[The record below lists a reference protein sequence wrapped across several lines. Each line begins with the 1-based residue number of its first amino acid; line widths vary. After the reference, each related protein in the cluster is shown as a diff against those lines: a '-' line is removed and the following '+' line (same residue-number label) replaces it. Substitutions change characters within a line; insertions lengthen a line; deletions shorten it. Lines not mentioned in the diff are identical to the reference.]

1 MLIKTKN
8 GMFKCD
14 NAKIDNKMMKAI
26 KSFNGDKAILKTENG
41 DFTIERVNNAG
52 LFDSEIRKSKE
63 AHRKLLEKA
72 KKAKDEKELDN
83 LFDNYKKEFYLCRD
97 KAEEIIRKLEAEY
110 KNAIEKIDL
119 EEDSIR
125 KEIRAEYKRFP

>member
-72 KKAKDEKELDN
+72 KKAKDEKELDDLRQYYSEDFGELTDNIDKIIAN
-83 LFDNYKKEFYLCRD
+83 LNYEARNAMRTIISERD
-97 KAEEIIRKLEAEY
+97 ILE
-110 KNAIEKIDL
+110 
-119 EEDSIR
+119 
-125 KEIRAEYKRFP
+125 KEIRSEYKRFK